1 VNTDAILERYETP
14 VEGPGVMQERA
25 LRRAVVL
32 HWEHFMKQM
41 AIPRSVDIRR
51 HNKPCYCRSGMTHA
65 GFFNSRAQML
75 ESTSLEREDVQVAM
89 T

>member
-1 VNTDAILERYETP
+1 
-14 VEGPGVMQERA
+14 
-25 LRRAVVL
+25 
-32 HWEHFMKQM
+32 MKQM